1 MEKQIIQEY
10 LEGQSITKLLL
21 KYPSYN
27 RRNLTK
33 LLTDN
38 NVVIRGGRKKK
49 NLSDEQIVTIKKM
62 IEEGAFLK
70 EIAEYCNLDVETTR
84 KRLKELNIK
93 ATNTNRVNRRIK
105 SDYFSI
111 IDSPI
116 KAYWLGFLFTDGSVD
131 HYRKTGRIRLQ
142 IQEQDIE
149 LLEKF
154 KNDIQIDSKIIYDI
168 RPNSTCC
175 SVEFVDEQIY
185 NDLAKYNIV
194 PNKTYKI
201 THIPYEKIPKE
212 YLSAYA
218 LGLFDGDGGL
228 SYSKNFSTDVTLSYT
243 AYCETEVEDFQNII
257 NLLIQS
263 DKKNKNFYTTAWH
276 TQWRGRI
283 QVLNI
288 LNTLYDN
295 NPRFLKRK
303 YDKYISLKNSL
314 K

>member
-1 MEKQIIQEY
+1 MEKQIVQEY

-49 NLSDEQIVTIKKM
+49 NLSDEQIITIKKM
-62 IEEGAFLK
+62 IKEGAFLK
-70 EIAEYCNLDVETTR
+70 EIAKYCNLDVETTK

-93 ATNTNRVNRRIK
+93 VTNTNKINRRIK

-288 LNTLYDN
+288 LNILYDN

-303 YDKYISLKNSL
+303 YDKYINLKNSL